1 MNTELIVDYKEGMLD
16 EMLRLFYNTVHT
28 VNAKDYNTEQLE
40 NWAPELIDKKKWEER
55 LTNNVCRVTIC
66 NKQIVGF
73 GELSEEG
80 GIDTMFVHK
89 NHQGKKIA
97 SRILQ
102 DLTDYAH
109 EHSFKTLTT
118 EASITARPFFES
130 HGFKVVKTQKNHY
143 KNMVFI
149 NYKMKKHIV

>member
-1 MNTELIVDYKEGMLD
+1 MNTELIVDYNASMLD

-28 VNAKDYNTEQLE
+28 VNAKDYSAEQLE
-40 NWAPELIDKKKWEER
+40 NWAPVAIDKKKWADR
-55 LTNNVCRVTIC
+55 LTNNICLVTIHDE
-66 NKQIVGF
+66 QIVGV

-80 GIDTMFVHK
+80 GIDTMYVHK

-97 SRILQ
+97 SRILKE
-102 DLTDYAH
+102 LMDYAH

-130 HGFKVVKTQKNHY
+130 HGFKVVKTQKNLY
-143 KNMVFI
+143 NNMVFI
-149 NYKMKKHIV
+149 NYKMKKEIM